1 MNSFKADSP
10 ILVATEVAARGI
22 DVKNIK
28 TVINF
33 ECPKTIEAYIHR
45 IGRAGRAGEVGTS
58 YTFLMTNDVK
68 FAISLVG
75 IFENSGYPVPD

>member
-1 MNSFKADSP
+1 MNSFKSDSL

-28 TVINF
+28 TVINY

-45 IGRAGRAGEVGTS
+45 IGRAGRAGQVGTS
-58 YTFLMTNDVK
+58 YTFLMPNDVK
-68 FAISLVG
+68 FGIELVG
-75 IFENSGYPVPD
+75 TFENSGYPVP

>member
-1 MNSFKADSP
+1 M
-10 ILVATEVAARGI
+10 LVATDIASRGI

-28 TVINF
+28 TVINY
-33 ECPKTIEAYIHR
+33 ECPKNMEAYIHR

-58 YTFLMTNDVK
+58 YTFLEKINVR
-68 FAISLVG
+68 FAVGLVG

>member
-1 MNSFKADSP
+1 M
-10 ILVATEVAARGI
+10 ATEVAARGI

-45 IGRAGRAGEVGTS
+45 IGRAGRAGEAGTS
-58 YTFLMTNDVK
+58 YTFLRPQDSK
-68 FAISLVG
+68 FAISLVKV
-75 IFENSGYPVPD
+75 FENSGYPVSD